1 MFFTSQQ
8 ASEITGCT
16 LRQLQYW
23 REKGVVSPAVDAT
36 GRGRSVYYSQADL
49 FELMVM
55 KHLLNAGLEYTQ
67 AVDVLFGLRHK
78 EPSFTDAPQHS
89 RYLVTRYPEHKML
102 VIEPFSL
109 DTVQEAMYGGQ
120 LVVPLW
126 LDEIHLK
133 LGQKLQ
139 QTPGTDMPNTSP
151 LPRSNEDETRRII
164 DQKLEMSGWEVVSMK
179 PGLGTEKL
187 SRHAVREY
195 PLATGDADYALFVNG
210 LFLGVLEAKKVS
222 INSQSALEQ
231 SKRYS
236 RATFDG
242 VGNWRGYRVPF
253 LYSSNGELIYFLDVR
268 EKTNICRQLQAFH
281 SPQTLLDMLARDEG
295 RSNAWLKEHPIEHNT
310 RLRPYQVGAIAAIE
324 EAIAVGKRELLV
336 AMATGTG
343 KTFTIVSSLYRLLAS
358 KRVQRV
364 LFLVDRKAL
373 AAQTVT
379 ALRAFD
385 TPNNNKFNQEYEV
398 YSQAFKKG
406 DFGDEG
412 SFDAQLLPNRYLT
425 DPSDIHTFVYVCT
438 IQRMKINLFG
448 QETPEGE
455 EETGEREV
463 EADAEQLDIP
473 IHAFDLI
480 VADECHR
487 GYTAQEVGTW
497 RRVLEYFDA
506 IKIGLT
512 ATPATHTVSLFK
524 NLVYRYSTEQAIN
537 DGYLVDYE
545 QVNIDS
551 NVRINGTFLHQGEV
565 VGVIDPESG
574 AKSYEQLEDE
584 REFATT
590 DIERKITSPDSNRKI
605 VEEIARYAQQHEEET
620 GRFPKILIFAAN
632 DLNHTSHADH
642 LVTICKEVFGQGDD
656 FVQKITG
663 KVDDPLKKIREF
675 RNRPEPKIAVTV
687 DLLTTGVD
695 IPQIEFVVFLRPVR
709 SRILWV
715 QMLGRGTRLCPDI
728 AKTHFKIFDCF
739 GGSLVDYFNEATDFT
754 LDPPRQQAMP
764 ISRVISNII
773 DDIDTEHHLN
783 IFTRRLRRL
792 DRSITPEGREQ
803 LDTFI
808 AGSSEEGM
816 AQSWLHLF
824 ETSPK
829 AARGLLQDSE
839 FQHFLD
845 QYPRVKQGFWVA
857 EGVEDTVTSRVVI
870 NGQKPEDYLDSF
882 HRFLEEQEGQ
892 IEALQILRNSPDHWS
907 GQALEDLRR
916 KLKENRFNE
925 QNLQR
930 AYQLVHNKALADIIS
945 LIRWAYEDTQEVYTA
960 QERVDRAI
968 GTVTRDMDLTAEQEA
983 WLGYIREHLV
993 QNLSIDM
1000 DDFDY
1005 APVFER
1011 HGGRGRA
1018 NKVFAGKLT
1027 KLVQG
1032 LNSAIAA

>member
-36 GRGRSVYYSQADL
+36 GRGRSVYYNQADL

-55 KHLLNAGLEYTQ
+55 KHLLSAGLEYTQ
-67 AVDVLFGLRHK
+67 AVDVLFALRQK

-89 RYLVTRYPEHKML
+89 RYLVTRHPEHKML

-109 DTVQEAMYGGQ
+109 DGVQEAMYGGQ

-126 LDEIHLK
+126 LDEIHLR

-139 QTPGTDMPNTSP
+139 QTPGTDMPYKSP
-151 LPRSNEDETRRII
+151 PPRSNEDETRRVI

-179 PGLGTEKL
+179 PGLGTGKL

-231 SKRYS
+231 AKRYS

-281 SPQTLLDMLARDEG
+281 SPQALLELLGRDER
-295 RSNAWLKEHPIEHNT
+295 RSNGWLKEHPIENNA
-310 RLRPYQVGAIAAIE
+310 RLRPYQVKAIAAIE
-324 EAIAVGKRELLV
+324 ESIAAGKRELLV

-385 TPNNNKFNQEYEV
+385 TPNSNKFNQEYEV

-406 DFGDEG
+406 DFGDEAG
-412 SFDAQLLPNRYLT
+412 FDVQLLPNRYLT

-448 QETPEGE
+448 QEAVEE
-455 EETGEREV
+455 EETGDRDVEV
-463 EADAEQLDIP
+463 DAEQFDIP
-473 IHAFDLI
+473 IHAFDVI

-487 GYTAQEVGTW
+487 GYTAQEVSTW
-497 RRVLEYFDA
+497 RKVLEYFDA
-506 IKIGLT
+506 IRIGLT
-512 ATPATHTVSLFK
+512 ATPATHTMSLFR
-524 NLVYRYSTEQAIN
+524 NLVYSYSTEQAIN

-551 NVRINGTFLHQGEV
+551 NVRINGTFLRQGEV

-584 REFATT
+584 REFSTT

-632 DLNHTSHADH
+632 DLNHTSHADQ

-695 IPQIEFVVFLRPVR
+695 IPQIEFVVFLRPVK

-739 GGSLVDYFNEATDFT
+739 GGSLVEYFNEATDFT

-816 AQSWLHLF
+816 AQSWLHLL
-824 ETSPK
+824 ESSPK

-839 FQHFLD
+839 FQHFLE
-845 QYPRVKQGFWVA
+845 QYPRMKQGFWVA

-892 IEALQILRNSPDHWS
+892 IEALQILRNSPDHWT

-968 GTVTRDMDLTAEQEA
+968 ETVTKDMDLTAEQEA

-993 QNLSIDM
+993 QNLSIDLE
-1000 DDFDY
+1000 DFDY